1 MITRLSQQAYAVI
14 QTQPLR
20 SLRPIKASDYVMFKT
35 SILLSAFIFPVLS
48 LIATPS
54 LALTPAKLSAKD
66 AANNAANDLALR
78 QALLGTWQAMDAP
91 TSPTINGEGTFLADG
106 SATGYTTATYVYNDG
121 YTSDVKV
128 GLRFRWSVKNG
139 VLTLNE
145 FVSDP
150 SQFIKPNHV
159 KRFEVISISP
169 EGMNLKDLSDG
180 EVVYRRRKAS

>member
-1 MITRLSQQAYAVI
+1 ML
-14 QTQPLR
+14 
-20 SLRPIKASDYVMFKT
+20 KT
-35 SILLSAFIFPVLS
+35 TVLLSALFIPALS
-48 LIATPS
+48 LIASPS
-54 LALTPAKLSAKD
+54 FALSPEKLSAKD
-66 AANNAANDLALR
+66 AAINAANDAALK
-78 QALLGTWQAMDAP
+78 QALLGTWQAVDTP
-91 TSPTINGEGTFLADG
+91 TATTINGEGNFLADG
-106 SATGYTTATYVYNDG
+106 TATGFTTATYVYNDG

-159 KRFEVISISP
+159 KHFEIQSVSP
-169 EGMNLKDLSDG
+169 EGMSLKDLSDG